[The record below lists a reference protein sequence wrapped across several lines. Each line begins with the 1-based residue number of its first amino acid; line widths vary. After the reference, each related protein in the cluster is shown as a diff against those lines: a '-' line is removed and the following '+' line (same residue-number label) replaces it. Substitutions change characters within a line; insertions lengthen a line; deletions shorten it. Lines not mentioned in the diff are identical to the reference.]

1 MDVAAQFQASYLRT
15 AGFIVQLETGPPG
28 DETSAPSWDGEPPT
42 VPVKAKA
49 RSKTKVLLPFDPTNP
64 RAKISDATVF
74 IRGSSWSE
82 AQEETDPEE
91 EHYTLIQLL
100 SPSERRNPS
109 PSATSPLSV
118 FITPSPLR
126 PRDEPTT
133 LRFRIRPIANPVL
146 LRLKALQN
154 VCAGEGVEWEGRA
167 REGALGFGRDRL
179 QGVAFDGIGR
189 SRLSWEVSF

>member
-15 AGFIVQLETGPPG
+15 AGLAVQFETDFPE
-28 DETSAPSWDGEPPT
+28 DEPPASPWDIKPPRAPT
-42 VPVKAKA
+42 KVKA
-49 RSKTKVLLPFDPTNP
+49 RSKARALLPFDPFNP
-64 RAKISDATVF
+64 RAKIGEATVF
-74 IRGSSWSE
+74 INGSARSE
-82 AQEETDPEE
+82 DEETGSEE
-91 EHYTLIQLL
+91 EDYTPIQLL

-109 PSATSPLSV
+109 PSAASQLCM

-126 PRDEPTT
+126 PRETPTS
-133 LRFRIRPIANPVL
+133 LRYRIRPIANPVL

>member
-15 AGFIVQLETGPPG
+15 TAFIVQLETDSPDNETPESPWDVKPPM
-28 DETSAPSWDGEPPT
+28 APT
-42 VPVKAKA
+42 KAKA
-49 RSKTKVLLPFDPTNP
+49 KSKAKVLLPFDPSNP
-64 RAKISDATVF
+64 RAKISEAAVF
-74 IRGSSWSE
+74 IKGSSRSE
-82 AQEETDPEE
+82 EEEEAGE

-100 SPSERRNPS
+100 APSERRNPS
-109 PSATSPLSV
+109 PSTSSLSV

-126 PRDEPTT
+126 PREAPTS
-133 LRFRIRPIANPVL
+133 LRYRIRPIANPVL

>member
-15 AGFIVQLETGPPG
+15 AGLIAQLETGPIG
-28 DETSAPSWDGEPPT
+28 DEVPASSWDTWPPT
-42 VPVKAKA
+42 TSTKAKG
-49 RSKTKVLLPFDPTNP
+49 KLKGKVMLPFDPTNP
-64 RAKISDATVF
+64 RAKISEAAVF
-74 IRGSSWSE
+74 IDGSTWSE
-82 AQEETDPEE
+82 AKEESEPEE

-100 SPSERRNPS
+100 SPSERQNPS
-109 PSATSPLSV
+109 PSTTPPSK

-126 PRDEPTT
+126 PREVPVS
-133 LRFRIRPIANPVL
+133 LRYRIRPIANPVL